1 MIKQFLRWFAFK
13 VYSMGKEYEKAQKLQ
28 NYRIKATLAQGAI
41 IDPPGSIIN
50 HQKQSAIKV
59 GDRTIVR
66 GNLMTFAHGGA
77 ISVGDCSFIG
87 PGTRIWS
94 AKKITIGNRVLIAHD
109 VNIHD
114 NNSHPLDSLARHK
127 DQMHI
132 MDKGFQ
138 PINDLNEKEI
148 IIQDDAWIGFN
159 ATILKGVTIGK
170 GAIIGASCVITKDV
184 PNFAIVVGN
193 PPQIIR
199 YST

>member
-13 VYSMGKEYEKAQKLQ
+13 IYSMGKEYEKTQKLLAYQ
-28 NYRIKATLAQGAI
+28 IKAELDEGTI

-50 HQKQSAIKV
+50 HQEKSAIKV
-59 GDRTIVR
+59 GNKTIVR
-66 GNLMTFAHGGA
+66 GNLMTFGHGGA

-114 NNSHPLDSLARHK
+114 NNSHPLDSQARHE

-132 MDKGFQ
+132 MAKGFQ
-138 PINDLNEKEI
+138 PINNLNEKEI
-148 IIQDDAWIGFN
+148 VIKDDAWIGFN

-170 GAIIGASCVITKDV
+170 GAIIGANCTITKDV
-184 PNFAIVVGN
+184 PDFAIVVGN
-193 PPQIIR
+193 PPEIIR